1 MTSTHEARPA
11 DSALSPAPPV
21 PPEEAVTPLMR
32 GIAVLRGLTDAGGA
46 ATLSDLGRATGL
58 ARSTVDRVAA
68 TLARMGYIHLDG
80 SNAALAPRLM
90 ELGNAYLAALRLPD
104 LLSRHADALAD
115 ALDESVSLAVADGDG
130 IRFIHQAIR
139 RRALSL
145 SFRIG
150 DLLPAERTAPG
161 PLLAT
166 EWSAQNW
173 ARWRERQLTD
183 PEDTGFPAIPRR
195 THDATTADFPRRV
208 EEARLRGWALDD
220 QLIEPGLVALSVA
233 VRTPDGRIGCVA
245 SAVSHTSRHSADSLR
260 DSLLPGLRAAVTAME
275 RELAIAPPPERASGP
290 NGVSRGSGPDAL
302 KGLTGPAGLA
312 AWTSAS
318 KQELGGEFVMSLAR
332 GLTAITAFGE
342 GRAEL
347 TLSEVA
353 ERTGLPR
360 ATARRALITLQH
372 LGHVTVE
379 GRAFRL
385 APRVLSLGFPPLS
398 KATLT
403 HIARPHLT
411 ALTARVRNSTSLA
424 VLADDH
430 VQCALSVT
438 AGRIMD
444 VDIAAGSRVPAH
456 ATSAGRVLVAS
467 LPAGRRATWLAHVRL
482 EALTPRT
489 VTRPTD
495 LEAILERVRGDGYAL
510 VDDELEEGLRS
521 VAVPVR
527 DREGTVV
534 AAVNVHMHSGRGSAA
549 ECVLDIV
556 PELRATADS
565 LEADLH
571 VTGRFVHVPVF

>member
-1 MTSTHEARPA
+1 
-11 DSALSPAPPV
+11 
-21 PPEEAVTPLMR
+21 MR

>member
-1 MTSTHEARPA
+1 MTSTHEAPPG
-11 DSALSPAPPV
+11 DSALSPVPPV

-32 GIAVLRGLTDAGGA
+32 GIAVLCGLTDAGGA

-68 TLARMGYIHLDG
+68 TLARMGYVRLDG

-90 ELGNAYLAALRLPD
+90 ELGNAYLAALRLPG
-104 LLSRHADALAD
+104 LLSGHADALAD

-173 ARWRERQLTD
+173 ARWRERQLAD
-183 PEDTGFPAIPRR
+183 PEDLGFPAIPRR
-195 THDATTADFPRRV
+195 AHDAATADFPRRV

-220 QLIEPGLVALSVA
+220 QLIEPGLVALSVP
-233 VRTPDGRIGCVA
+233 VRTPDGRIACVA

-260 DSLLPGLRAAVTAME
+260 DSLLPRLRTAVTAME
-275 RELAIAPPPERASGP
+275 RELAMAPPPERASGP
-290 NGVSRGSGPDAL
+290 SGPNGANGRDAV
-302 KGLTGPAGLA
+302 KGPIGATDLA

-318 KQELGGEFVMSLAR
+318 KQELGGEFITSLAR

-372 LGHVTVE
+372 LGHVIVE

-411 ALTARVRNSTSLA
+411 ALTRRVRNSTSLA
-424 VLADDH
+424 VLTDDH

-467 LPAGRRATWLAHVRL
+467 LPAERRAAWLAHVRL

-495 LEAILERVRGDGYAL
+495 LEAILERVRDDGYAL

-521 VAVPVR
+521 IAVPVR
-527 DREGTVV
+527 DREGVVV
-534 AAVNVHMHSGRGSAA
+534 AAINVHMHSGRGSAA
-549 ECVLDIV
+549 ECVMDIV

-571 VTGRFVHVPVF
+571 VTGRFVHVPVS